1 MAQSDL
7 AEELTLSTSIG
18 DFGLHE
24 VVRYPNGGSSSFYEY
39 GSIAIIVDD
48 GICDCPD
55 GQAVFDYSQITSKQ
69 NEYVARNERVYR
81 FLRED
86 LDEVEVFLDSEEEA
100 GEALSRR
107 AADRANAI
115 DPSPL
120 ELAFEEHF
128 CNVYGSDGARF
139 LQREYAVV
147 DLEGSQRFLDYA
159 VRTESGVLA
168 VEENGVSYHHPQI
181 IGKDRYRSQL
191 LKQNS
196 CEHEGI
202 KLFRFSSEDC
212 RFAERFEDDIRS
224 YFGSTADGFIDAGI
238 VASRSVG
245 LYEHQ
250 EGALEEME
258 LRRAKGDKCFLAVFP
273 TASGKSRIVEEDLAR
288 FAPTRAGF
296 KGLIM
301 APSRQIVSDWKE
313 RLGESLPQYAEDILV
328 CTYAYINRHYLD
340 YAPEHFDYIVVDEAH
355 HAVAPALKR
364 TIQHFDPGFLVG
376 LTATDQRPD
385 KKGLEA
391 VFGAYRV
398 GLSLPEAM
406 EKGIVATANV
416 YRIETNIDLSKVRIN
431 GKDYVNADLE
441 RTIRV
446 GSRNELVADV
456 ICEYFTEGEAAKRQ
470 GVVFCVNVR
479 HAEEMA
485 RLLNEAGI
493 PAKALSG
500 AGSCKTKPEEI
511 MEEFGRKEIRF
522 LCSCQMI
529 NEGWDYPELG
539 ILVMA
544 RPTLSRVLYLQQI
557 GRGLRK
563 TSTKSN
569 VIVVDVVDE
578 YAAAVVPCS
587 MHTIFQNPCYVP
599 FGDITRRDYKP
610 GEWIEVDG
618 IHERVERIV
627 EIDTLSFAERHEG
640 YLSVEQLAR
649 EFFVS
654 TDTVGGWI
662 KKGRIEPTV
671 SFSFGSKSVHMFS
684 PEDAEAVRERMGI
697 PVHDDET
704 IRDDFFD
711 FLEERDYSLSYKMV
725 FLTSFIDHMDPAT
738 GGVSIEDVLKDY
750 IAFYR
755 SRIDRGLPVDR
766 RTCPYNEKTLE
777 DRKFIKRNMLA
788 NPFEKFER
796 KRFLYYS
803 KDLGIIS
810 MNHALQSRLGASDLE
825 VIREQMQEDLGDYYA
840 KL

>member
-1 MAQSDL
+1 MAQLDP
-7 AEELTLSTSIG
+7 AEELTLSTSVG
-18 DFGLHE
+18 DFDLQE

-48 GICDCPD
+48 GICDCD
-55 GQAVFDYSQITSKQ
+55 EDQVVFDYSQITSKQ
-69 NEYVARNERVYR
+69 NEYVARNDRVYR

-86 LDEVEVFLDSEEEA
+86 LGQAEAFLRPRDQA
-100 GEALSRR
+100 GEVPSRR
-107 AADRANAI
+107 IGDRAESI

-128 CNVYGSDGARF
+128 CNVYGSDSARF

-159 VRTESGVLA
+159 VRTEDGLLA

-181 IGKDRYRSQL
+181 IGKERYRSQL

-212 RFAERFEDDIRS
+212 RFGDRFEDDIRS
-224 YFGSTADGFIDAGI
+224 YFGNTTDGFVDAGI
-238 VASRSVG
+238 VASRGVG

-250 EGALEEME
+250 EGALEEMA

-288 FAPTRAGF
+288 FAPTRKGF
-296 KGLIM
+296 KALIM
-301 APSRQIVSDWKE
+301 APSRQIVADWKD
-313 RLGESLPQYAEDILV
+313 RLNKSLPQYADGILI
-328 CTYAYINRHYLD
+328 CTYSHINRHYLEYD
-340 YAPEHFDYIVVDEAH
+340 PGYFDYIVVDEAH
-355 HAVAPALKR
+355 HAVAPVLKR
-364 TIQHFDPGFLVG
+364 TIQYFDPGFLVG

-385 KKGLEA
+385 KKGLES

-406 EKGIVATANV
+406 DKGIVAKANV
-416 YRIETNIDLSKVRIN
+416 FRVETNIDLSKVRIN

-446 GSRNELVADV
+446 GSRNELVVDV
-456 ICEYFTEGEAAKRQ
+456 IREYFMQGEAGKRQ
-470 GVVFCVNVR
+470 GVVFCVNVG
-479 HAEEMA
+479 HAKEMA

-493 PAKALSG
+493 PAKAISG
-500 AGSCKTKPEEI
+500 KGSGKAKPEKI
-511 MEEFGRKEIRF
+511 MEEFRRKEIRF

-563 TSTKSN
+563 TGMKSN
-569 VIVVDVVDE
+569 VFVVDVVDE

-587 MHTIFQNPCYVP
+587 MHTIFRNPYYVP
-599 FGDITRRDYKP
+599 FGDIMRRDYKV
-610 GEWIEVDG
+610 GDWVEVDG
-618 IHERVERIV
+618 IHEHIERIV
-627 EIDTLSFAERHEG
+627 EIDALSFAEKYEG

-649 EFFVS
+649 EFFVN
-654 TDTVGGWI
+654 TGTVSDWI
-662 KKGRIEPTV
+662 KKGRIQPTV
-671 SFSFGSKSVHMFS
+671 SFSFGSKPVHMFS
-684 PEDAEAVRERMGI
+684 PQDAQTIRERMGI
-697 PVHDDET
+697 PVHNDET
-704 IRDDFFD
+704 IRDDFFA

-725 FLTSFIDHMDPAT
+725 FLTSFIDCMDRAT
-738 GGVSIEDVLKDY
+738 GCASIEDALDDY

-755 SRIDRGLPVDR
+755 DRIGRGLPVDR
-766 RTCPYNEKTLE
+766 SSCPYNAETLK
-777 DRKFIKRNMLA
+777 DRKYIKRNMLT

-803 KDLGIIS
+803 KDLGVIS
-810 MNHALQSRLGASDLE
+810 MNHALQSRLDESDLQA
-825 VIREQMQEDLGDYYA
+825 IRAQMQEDLREYYG